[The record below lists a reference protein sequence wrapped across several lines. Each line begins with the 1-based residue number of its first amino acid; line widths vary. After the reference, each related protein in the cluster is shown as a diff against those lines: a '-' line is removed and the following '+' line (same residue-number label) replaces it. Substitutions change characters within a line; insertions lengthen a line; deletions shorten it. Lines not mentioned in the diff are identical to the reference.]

1 MASKDKIQF
10 MLMMF
15 LLSNMLI
22 RRELFSVLSLDLTPN
37 GWASTQDRS
46 PTSIFSN
53 ANANQKDK
61 FFYLK
66 HSPNFV
72 KVFTR
77 EGLSNL
83 WNELVKDG
91 ELTAVNN
98 R

>member
-1 MASKDKIQF
+1 MGGRRPRTGLLRQF
-10 MLMMF
+10 FPMLMPMPIK
-15 LLSNMLI
+15 S
-22 RRELFSVLSLDLTPN
+22 
-37 GWASTQDRS
+37 
-46 PTSIFSN
+46 
-53 ANANQKDK
+53 